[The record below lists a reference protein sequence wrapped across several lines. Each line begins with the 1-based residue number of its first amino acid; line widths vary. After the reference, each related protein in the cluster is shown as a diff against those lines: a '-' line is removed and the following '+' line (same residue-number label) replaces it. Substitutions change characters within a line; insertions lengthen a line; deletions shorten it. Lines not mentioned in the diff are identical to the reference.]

1 MGSCVLGLNRRQLP
15 LALCPLGGLLCRERV
30 EGKVGKLSLMD
41 EGTLKG
47 KPPH

>member
-1 MGSCVLGLNRRQLP
+1 MGSCVLALNRLSVK

-30 EGKVGKLSLMD
+30 EGKAGKLSLMD